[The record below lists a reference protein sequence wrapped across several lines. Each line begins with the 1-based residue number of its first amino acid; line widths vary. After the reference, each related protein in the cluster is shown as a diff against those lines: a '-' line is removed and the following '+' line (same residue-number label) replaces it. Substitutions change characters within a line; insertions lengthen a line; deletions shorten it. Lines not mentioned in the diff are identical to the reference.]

1 MSRFHNTF
9 LGYRIY
15 RKKFLGTV
23 AVVVLLCSV
32 VFFGM
37 LFFFVEKWT
46 GDMRIQVQNRF
57 HDKEKR
63 LELLQNWTDD
73 YVNGMYEDAMVMQDL
88 KALFEAATPMQYV
101 QQRRENSLSQ
111 SSQIRYFPMNARQ
124 LFIDRRG
131 QIGAVSLE
139 SDSGVKLVW
148 MDQGELYVNFDFT
161 DVKEAAER
169 LKQCNLEVSSYSVRD
184 PENMG
189 KALGTMRFWVDSGN
203 IYEADSSPEAPWA
216 LFDTYGRILEDG
228 GPDGIEKEWLAQASQ
243 KGTSYGW
250 LEDTGLD
257 RVFSVSYTHLRAHET

>member
-46 GDMRIQVQNRF
+46 GNMRIQVQNRF

-101 QQRRENSLSQ
+101 QQRYPHL
-111 SSQIRYFPMNARQ
+111 M
-124 LFIDRRG
+124 
-131 QIGAVSLE
+131 
-139 SDSGVKLVW
+139 
-148 MDQGELYVNFDFT
+148 
-161 DVKEAAER
+161 
-169 LKQCNLEVSSYSVRD
+169 LEVYQKNQPAIDFYRAQ
-184 PENMG
+184 G
-189 KALGTMRFWVDSGN
+189 FHIVDC
-203 IYEADSSPEAPWA
+203 AWQD
-216 LFDTYGRILEDG
+216 
-228 GPDGIEKEWLAQASQ
+228 
-243 KGTSYGW
+243 
-250 LEDTGLD
+250 
-257 RVFSVSYTHLRAHET
+257 ETQLPTWIMSWPVVQTL